1 MFSDR
6 NYLKILELLYEGIYF
21 VDRGRRITS
30 WNKGAERITGSTAE
44 EVVSKKCHS
53 NTLNHMD
60 EKGNRLCDNC
70 CPLHDTIQDGI
81 CREARVFIQHADGHR
96 VPVLMKTIPMYDENE
111 KIIGAIEIFIDDEN
125 KVQIL
130 SKLEKYRK
138 EAIEDPLTGI
148 ANRRNIEALMKSK
161 IYEFQ
166 TLQIPFAVAFLDIDN
181 FKRINDTFGHDVGDE
196 VLKMISRTLDR
207 NVHKNDI
214 IGRWGGEEFV
224 AILSNIGIEE
234 ISQVAERMRIL
245 VEESSV
251 RPNEGKDE
259 IRVTIS
265 IGVTEVRNSDT
276 VDSILKR
283 ADELMYESKQKGRN
297 CVTYGVTIQR

>member
-297 CVTYGVTIQR
+297 CVTYG